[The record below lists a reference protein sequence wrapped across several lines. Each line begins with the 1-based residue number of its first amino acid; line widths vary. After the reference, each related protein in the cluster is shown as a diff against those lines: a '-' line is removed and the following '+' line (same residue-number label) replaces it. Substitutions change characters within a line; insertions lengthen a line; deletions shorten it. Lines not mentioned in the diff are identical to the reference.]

1 MARKALVFA
10 RVSYGNI
17 ALCLALSCFFRI
29 QCFNFR
35 NSRLRK
41 LSAGRITLFDWDS
54 HGDCEEIVHSISTVT
69 NPTWA
74 RKTKPAAGQLR
85 ISVDGYDVDLT
96 EKMFKELG
104 PAFQDMCQLA
114 RFGGEHEEY
123 LPGIDAYLIARHT
136 TAPIHVG
143 STIFLR
149 ICARL
154 NMLAE
159 HMEGQAVRFARIMQ
173 DGARLL
179 RSFRF
184 SRRQWRASIVA
195 EVTHVNE
202 LSLDTEYRS
211 FAWLHSDTDLS
222 PRDILYLVSVR
233 TPRGILAE
241 LRARDIQIVDSVFD
255 LSSELSWKGKFAVLR
270 MVFTS
275 ALKVAVG
282 TMTPSILN
290 EAYRWYPRLMCW
302 NRLKSTMGIQTYL
315 DTVSSA
321 LIGSYLTVY
330 FKRLGVHTVMHTYSM
345 NSSMSSSRIPL
356 PEFHLSYSR
365 FLHEY
370 MTVWTRQYAVKIRSN
385 YSEDLRFY
393 ISGPS
398 MAGRANYDQSELD
411 HLRSKYCGEGQVGRL
426 VVSVFDVPP
435 QVPGWN
441 YGNFSLVT
449 GMYTENFCCTF
460 FEDVFR
466 LFREEAIMVI
476 YKPKKDWESD
486 DHPLAQQDSGAARSS
501 RPSSLRAPTNP
512 CPRRLADIFEQV
524 AEDARWVTLP
534 ALINPWIPVLLSDL
548 VVAIPFTSI
557 CLAAQSRN
565 VPFVFHNAEG
575 TIKYHSNSEHESRIS
590 HSYEQLAEF
599 VSRTKKRSD
608 GSVQGCKRAGVTQG
622 FVDFLRDPKRFSIG
636 GEIDEPSTSCSQ
648 M

>member
-1 MARKALVFA
+1 MERKTLVFA

-29 QCFNFR
+29 RCFRFR
-35 NSRLRK
+35 DSRIRRL
-41 LSAGRITLFDWDS
+41 LAGRITLFDWDS
-54 HGDCEEIVHSISTVT
+54 HGDTEEIMRFCNAVT

-74 RKTKPAAGQLR
+74 KKTKPAAGQLR
-85 ISVDGYDVDLT
+85 ISVDGYDVDVT

-104 PAFQDMCQLA
+104 PTFQDMYQLA

-149 ICARL
+149 ACARL
-154 NMLAE
+154 NILAE
-159 HMEGQAVRFARIMQ
+159 HLEGQAVRITRIMQ
-173 DGARLL
+173 DGARLM

-184 SRRQWRASIVA
+184 SRCQWRASIVA
-195 EVTHVNE
+195 EVPHASE
-202 LSLDTEYRS
+202 LSMDTEYRS
-211 FAWLHSDTDLS
+211 FAWFLRDTDLS
-222 PRDILYLVSVR
+222 SRDILYLVSVR
-233 TPRGILAE
+233 TTREILAE
-241 LRARDIQIVDSVFD
+241 LRDRNIQIVDSVFD
-255 LSSELSWKGKFAVLR
+255 LSRELSWKSRFAVLR
-270 MVFTS
+270 TVFTS

-302 NRLKSTMGIQTYL
+302 SRLKSAMGIQTYV

-321 LIGSYLTVY
+321 TIGSYLTVY

-345 NSSMSSSRIPL
+345 NSSMSSSRIPS

-393 ISGPS
+393 ISGPA
-398 MAGRANYDQSELD
+398 MAGRENYDQSELD
-411 HLRSKYCGEGQVGRL
+411 HLRSKYCGEGQKGRL

-435 QVPGWN
+435 QIPGWAS
-441 YGNFSLVT
+441 GNIAFYT
-449 GMYTENFCCTF
+449 GMYTENYCCAF
-460 FEDVFR
+460 FEDIFR
-466 LFREEAIMVI
+466 LFREEAIIVI
-476 YKPKKDWESD
+476 YKPKRDW
-486 DHPLAQQDSGAARSS
+486 DSVWRPGAA
-501 RPSSLRAPTNP
+501 P
-512 CPRRLADIFEQV
+512 CPPRMADIFEQV
-524 AEDARWVTLP
+524 AEDARWATLP

-548 VVAIPFTSI
+548 VVATPFTSI
-557 CLAAQSRN
+557 CMAAQSRN
-565 VPFVFHNAEG
+565 IPFVFHNAEG
-575 TIKYHSNSEHESRIS
+575 TIKYHNNSEHESRIS

-599 VSRTKKRSD
+599 VSRTKKRGND
-608 GSVQGCKRAGVTQG
+608 SVQGCTQAGVAQG
-622 FVDFLRDPKRFSIG
+622 FVDFLRDPKRLSIG
-636 GEIDEPSTSCSQ
+636 AEIDESSTSCSQ